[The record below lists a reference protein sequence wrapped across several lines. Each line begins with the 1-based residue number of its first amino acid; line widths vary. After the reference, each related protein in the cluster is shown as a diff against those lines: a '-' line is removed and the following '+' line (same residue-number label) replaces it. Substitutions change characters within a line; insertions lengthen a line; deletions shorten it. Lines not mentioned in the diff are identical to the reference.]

1 MNIRWRVELS
11 QDEREELTALLKSG
25 RHAVR
30 KVKRAQIL
38 LAADDGVGDGE
49 VAARVGAGGST
60 VYRTKRRFVEGNLE
74 LALVEAPRP
83 GAQRKLSGKEE
94 ALLIATACSAPPAGR
109 ARWTLELLADVMV
122 ALTEHEGLSRETV
135 RRRLAENALKPW
147 RRDMWCVPK
156 VDAAYVAAME
166 DVLDLYGEP
175 PDPTRPVICFDE
187 SPTQLI
193 GEVRAPIPA
202 EPGRLERFDFEYK
215 RNGTVNLFIFLD
227 VNRPWRK
234 VKVTERRAAADFSQC
249 MRELSDVHFPEA
261 EKIRVVMDNLST
273 HSPASLYNAL
283 PAPEARRILRRL
295 EFHFTP
301 KHASWLNMV
310 EIEIGVL
317 RGQCLDR
324 RISSRDIL
332 EAEIAAWERQRNDSA
347 ARIKWM
353 FTTEKARH
361 KLSRAYAIRP
371 PKNQSLQESI
381 AHLLTR
387 PVGRPPNRVQRYY
400 ASFSYQAGSWDR
412 KRRVVAKMEWHPG
425 ELVPRVGLDR
435 FHRSSVTNLSRPADR
450 VVAFYNQR
458 GKAEQY
464 IKEGKNAIKWTRL
477 SCRKFRDN
485 KVRLQLHALAYNLAN
500 FMRTLALPKEVEHWS
515 LTTLR
520 EKLVKIGAKVVRHGR
535 YVTFQLAE
543 VAVPRSLF
551 QKILGLI
558 DDLRRR
564 PVPA

>member
-227 VNRPWRK
+227 VNRPLAQGQGHRATCRRRLLPMHARAQRRPFPRSRK
-234 VKVTERRAAADFSQC
+234 DPGRHGQPLDPQPGLPLQRPARTRGQAHPPPPGVPLHPQARQLAQHGGDRDRRPARPMPRPQDLQSRHPRSRDRRLGATAQRQRRAHQ
-249 MRELSDVHFPEA
+249 MDVHDGE
-261 EKIRVVMDNLST
+261 SQT
-273 HSPASLYNAL
+273 
-283 PAPEARRILRRL
+283 
-295 EFHFTP
+295 
-301 KHASWLNMV
+301 
-310 EIEIGVL
+310 
-317 RGQCLDR
+317 Q
-324 RISSRDIL
+324 
-332 EAEIAAWERQRNDSA
+332 
-347 ARIKWM
+347 
-353 FTTEKARH
+353 TE
-361 KLSRAYAIRP
+361 S
-371 PKNQSLQESI
+371 
-381 AHLLTR
+381 
-387 PVGRPPNRVQRYY
+387 
-400 ASFSYQAGSWDR
+400 
-412 KRRVVAKMEWHPG
+412 
-425 ELVPRVGLDR
+425 
-435 FHRSSVTNLSRPADR
+435 
-450 VVAFYNQR
+450 
-458 GKAEQY
+458 
-464 IKEGKNAIKWTRL
+464 RL
-477 SCRKFRDN
+477 SEAPSTNR
-485 KVRLQLHALAYNLAN
+485 
-500 FMRTLALPKEVEHWS
+500 
-515 LTTLR
+515 
-520 EKLVKIGAKVVRHGR
+520 
-535 YVTFQLAE
+535 
-543 VAVPRSLF
+543 RSA
-551 QKILGLI
+551 QRVITS
-558 DDLRRR
+558 
-564 PVPA
+564 VSNH